1 MNAFK
6 RTHRIS
12 AVAAAAALALASGA
26 ALSGDGQ
33 PFGRSSVY
41 ATATSH
47 TTITTSAVGVERAG
61 RGSVYVWDTR
71 AAPSEVSITSRS
83 PAFESNGRGSVYALQ
98 LDKRRS
104 GVDLASRIRDAF
116 GG

>member
-1 MNAFK
+1 MNTFK
-6 RTHRIS
+6 RIHRIS
-12 AVAAAAALALASGA
+12 IVAAAGALALASGA

-71 AAPSEVSITSRS
+71 AAPSEVSIASRS

-116 GG
+116 GD